1 MIALADGR
9 AAYREV
15 VWRATSR
22 APHIGPLKAEVSTPT
37 CGSRGANSGRLI
49 PPVAFVILLIFGF
62 STCTW
67 AQTPQPMPPGP
78 PPNPV
83 RPLLTPVN
91 QADEDFSFL
100 ANPAY
105 RTDPWDPL
113 KYQPLNRNGDY
124 YLTYWLENR
133 SEYEW
138 FQNEMWG
145 EGPQT
150 ISGYWLQRVI
160 PAVGVTLGS
169 HFRIYSAFQY
179 AKEMGNNAGPRP
191 HIDEDQG
198 DFHEA
203 FVDVSTG
210 LDDVRSITVRLGQQE
225 LVYGTGRLVDNN
237 EGVNVKSSFY
247 GARLIAKTET
257 LRLEVFGV
265 KPTNENTGTFDD
277 GPSLQQTFWGAYGT
291 VPLPLVDRTGEA
303 DLYYLGIDT
312 TRAFYESGSGREIR
326 NSLGTR
332 LFNHQPGAPFSPGLD
347 YNWELVYQVGSFGS
361 NTISAWTVASETGF
375 TFPARFLPRL
385 ALRADVASGAQ
396 NSKGGTLN
404 TFNPLFP
411 RGAYFGPKLTMF
423 GPYNLFD
430 VHPVLMLTLLQN
442 LTCDFDWG
450 WFWRESLNDGVYAI
464 GGSLLRP
471 SDGSRARYIGN
482 QANFELDWAL
492 DAHTTIALNLAGFI
506 TGGFLEDTGPAGNVA
521 FSNVGITYMF

>member
-1 MIALADGR
+1 MA
-9 AAYREV
+9 
-15 VWRATSR
+15 
-22 APHIGPLKAEVSTPT
+22 
-37 CGSRGANSGRLI
+37 
-49 PPVAFVILLIFGF
+49 
-62 STCTW
+62 
-67 AQTPQPMPPGP
+67 PGP
-78 PPNPV
+78 PPNPE
-83 RPLLTPVN
+83 RPAPLTPVN
-91 QADEDFSFL
+91 QAEEDFSFL
-100 ANPAY
+100 RNPAN

-113 KYQPLNRNGDY
+113 KYQPLNRDGDY
-124 YLTYWLENR
+124 YLTYWFENR

-145 EGPQT
+145 KGPQT
-150 ISGYWLQRVI
+150 ISGYWLQRII
-160 PAVGVTLGS
+160 PAVGFTLGS
-169 HFRIYSAFQY
+169 HFRIYSSFQY

-191 HIDEDQG
+191 GIDETQG
-198 DFHEA
+198 NFHEA

-210 LDDVRSITVRLGQQE
+210 LDDPRSITLRLGEQE
-225 LVYGTGRLVDNN
+225 MVYGTGRLVDNN

-247 GARLIAKTET
+247 GARVIAKTET

-277 GPSLQQTFWGAYGT
+277 GPSLQQTFWGAYAT
-291 VPLPLVDRTGEA
+291 VPLPLVDRAGEV

-312 TRAFYESGSGREIR
+312 IRAYYESGSGREIR

-347 YNWELVYQVGSFGS
+347 YNWELVYQVGSFGP
-361 NTISAWTVASETGF
+361 NAISAWTVASETGF

-385 ALRADVASGAQ
+385 ALRADVASGAR
-396 NSKGGTLN
+396 NTKGGTLN

-430 VHPVLMLTLLQN
+430 VHPVLMLSFLQN
-442 LTCDFDWG
+442 LTCAFDWG

-471 SDGSRARYIGN
+471 SDGSKARYIGN

-492 DAHTTIALNLAGFI
+492 DAHTMIALNLAGFI
-506 TGGFLEDTGPAGNVA
+506 TGGFLKDTGPAGNVA
-521 FSNVGITYMF
+521 FSNVGITFMF